1 MTEERR
7 LVSEVGLGIATA
19 VRRVSN
25 REAFKFVHIDWTALG
40 AALIAEWPFAALPQ
54 PATEPEEGEADNCPS
69 CGLAS
74 CIGRFQD
81 ADCDHHEL
89 AAQPS
94 AEDHALNPDHLD
106 NPLREAAQ
114 PSAEV
119 ERLRAADG
127 RWAFLNP
134 ETGDWIEVKSGV
146 VYLAGSDRP

>member
-54 PATEPEEGEADNCPS
+54 PATEPSLD
-69 CGLAS
+69 
-74 CIGRFQD
+74 
-81 ADCDHHEL
+81 
-89 AAQPS
+89 
-94 AEDHALNPDHLD
+94 DHALNPDHLD
-106 NPLREAAQ
+106 TPLREAAQ

>member
-7 LVSEVGLGIATA
+7 LVSREELA
-19 VRRVSN
+19 V
-25 REAFKFVHIDWTALG
+25 A
-40 AALIAEWPFAALPQ
+40 IAEGWAIADAIFAALPQ
-54 PATEPEEGEADNCPS
+54 PATEPALDG
-69 CGLAS
+69 
-74 CIGRFQD
+74 
-81 ADCDHHEL
+81 
-89 AAQPS
+89 
-94 AEDHALNPDHLD
+94 HALNPDHLD
-106 NPLREAAQ
+106 NPLRDATQ